1 MNKKGVFISFEGPEA
16 SGKSSQLKELQ
27 KFFKKQKIPYI
38 ITREPGGTVVSE
50 KLRKIILSSKYN
62 ISNNEELLLL
72 MASRLNHINTVIQ
85 PALNEGKLVI
95 CDRFCDST
103 FVYQCYVN
111 GFSIKN
117 GMMLHRTLL
126 DNFFPKKTFLF
137 MLSSNEILNRLK
149 IRKKSNKYDIK
160 KSDFHNKVIRGYK
173 ILSKNSKR
181 FILIDAKKPFDE
193 IQIKLQ
199 NEILNIIK

>member
-95 CDRFCDST
+95 CGKAK
-103 FVYQCYVN
+103 Q
-111 GFSIKN
+111 GK
-117 GMMLHRTLL
+117 
-126 DNFFPKKTFLF
+126 
-137 MLSSNEILNRLK
+137 
-149 IRKKSNKYDIK
+149 RKDTI
-160 KSDFHNKVIRGYK
+160 FVIRGGRARNAARPSRLCFLCFSRK
-173 ILSKNSKR
+173 P
-181 FILIDAKKPFDE
+181 AKPVFAFSCGRETEWKYSA
-193 IQIKLQ
+193 
-199 NEILNIIK
+199 